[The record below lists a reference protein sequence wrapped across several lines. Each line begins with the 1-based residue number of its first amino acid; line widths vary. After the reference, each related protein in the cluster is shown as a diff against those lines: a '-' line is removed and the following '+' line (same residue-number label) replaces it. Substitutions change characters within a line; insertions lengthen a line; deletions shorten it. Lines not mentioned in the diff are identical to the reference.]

1 MENELKQIIELLK
14 FLPLDIQVKE
24 DAESVEITIK
34 TKDSPIKKE
43 IEDYKDIIENLDDC
57 VFTESME
64 MLGDKVDIS
73 EFDQLLSDPSDREE
87 YLLELIKISKKC
99 IALCIDNKIKE
110 LQELK
115 SRL

>member
-1 MENELKQIIELLK
+1 
-14 FLPLDIQVKE
+14 
-24 DAESVEITIK
+24 
-34 TKDSPIKKE
+34 
-43 IEDYKDIIENLDDC
+43 
-57 VFTESME
+57 